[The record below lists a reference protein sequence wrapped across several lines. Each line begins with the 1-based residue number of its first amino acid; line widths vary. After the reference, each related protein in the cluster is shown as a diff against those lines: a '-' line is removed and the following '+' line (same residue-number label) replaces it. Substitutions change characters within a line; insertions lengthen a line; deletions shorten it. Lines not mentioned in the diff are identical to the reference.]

1 MTQQSLQ
8 SLTTIDIYEA
18 MVQYHY
24 CERGCVVGKGTAQDT
39 LMEGGT

>member
-1 MTQQSLQ
+1 MTLQ

-24 CERGCVVGKGTAQDT
+24 CEIGCVVGKGTAQGT
-39 LMEGGT
+39 LLIEGGT